1 MNRSTAVPPSVR
13 TPDTTGPA
21 RRIVGRYRGTR
32 PGPLVIFVAGLH
44 GNEPAG
50 VEALERL
57 FRDLRSEVPP
67 CRGEVLGLAGNLA
80 ALASGRRYLLS
91 DLNRSWTRRRIAA
104 VRTEQIDEEQREQFE
119 LLELLEQT
127 LRGRESE
134 AIILDLHTTSSDSI
148 PFFTLG
154 DTLRNRN
161 FARKLGLPL
170 VLGIEEQIHGALL
183 EYLNAR
189 GPITVGVEGGRHDDP
204 ASVDYHEHVLWIAL
218 VEAGCLESADV
229 PRYAERVA
237 ALVGARGDL
246 PPVFEVR
253 ARRAVSSGDGFVMR
267 PGFRNF
273 EAIRAGQPLAD
284 DDAGEVLA
292 PEDGRIFL
300 PLYQEQGDDGF
311 FVVRPVRPIWLQLSS
326 VLRHLRLHS
335 LARLLPGVRRSRRRP
350 DTLMVDRRV
359 ARWYVIEVFHLL
371 GYRKRREA
379 LGYYAFTRRRHDLK
393 F

>member
-1 MNRSTAVPPSVR
+1 MTRSTVASF
-13 TPDTTGPA
+13 TDLAPDRTGPF
-21 RRIVGRYRGTR
+21 RRVVGRYRGTR

-50 VEALERL
+50 VQALERL
-57 FRDLRSEVPP
+57 FRDLKDEAPP
-67 CRGEVLGLAGNLA
+67 CRGEVLGLAGNLT
-80 ALASGRRYLLS
+80 ALATGRRYLVS
-91 DLNRSWTRRRIAA
+91 DLNRSWTRRRMAA
-104 VRTEQIDEEQREQFE
+104 IRTQQNDAEQSEQFE
-119 LLELLEQT
+119 LLEILEQT

-134 AIILDLHTTSSDSI
+134 AIVLDLHTTSSDSI

-154 DTLRNRN
+154 DTLRNRE
-161 FARKLGLPL
+161 FARKLELPL

-189 GPITVGVEGGRHDDP
+189 GPITIGVEGGRHDDP

-218 VEAGCLESADV
+218 VEAGCLKPSDV
-229 PRYAERVA
+229 PGYAERRT
-237 ALVGARGDL
+237 ALAGARGEL

-253 ARRAVSSGDGFVMR
+253 ARRAVAPGDRFVMR
-267 PGFRNF
+267 PGFQNF
-273 EAIRAGQPLAD
+273 RSIREGQPLAD
-284 DDAGEVLA
+284 DAGGEVLA
-292 PEDGRIFL
+292 PEDGRVFL

-311 FVVRPVRPIWLQLSS
+311 FVVRPVRPAWLRISS
-326 VLRHLRLHS
+326 VLRHLRLHG
-335 LARLLPGVRRSRRRP
+335 LARLMPGVRRSRRRP
-350 DTLMVDRRV
+350 DTLIVDRRV
-359 ARWYVIEVFHLL
+359 ARWYVIEVFHML

>member
-1 MNRSTAVPPSVR
+1 
-13 TPDTTGPA
+13 
-21 RRIVGRYRGTR
+21 
-32 PGPLVIFVAGLH
+32 VIFVAGLH

-57 FRDLRSEVPP
+57 FRDLDSEAPP
-67 CRGEVLGLAGNLA
+67 CRGEILGVAGNLA
-80 ALASGRRYLLS
+80 ALASGRRYLET
-91 DLNRSWTRRRIAA
+91 DLNRSWTRHRIAA
-104 VRTEQIDEEQREQFE
+104 IRTQQDDREQWEQFE

-127 LRGRESE
+127 LRGREAE
-134 AIILDLHTTSSDSI
+134 AIILDLHTTSADSA

-154 DTLRNRN
+154 DTMRNRN
-161 FARKLGLPL
+161 FARKLELPL

-189 GPITVGVEGGRHDDP
+189 GPITIGVEGGRHDDP
-204 ASVDYHEHVLWIAL
+204 AAVDYHEHVLWIAL

-237 ALVGARGDL
+237 ALASARGNL

-253 ARRAVSSGDGFVMR
+253 ARRAVTRGDGFVMR
-267 PGFRNF
+267 PGFPNF
-273 EAIRAGQPLAD
+273 EPITAGQPLAD
-284 DDAGEVLA
+284 DNDGEVLA

-311 FVVRPVRPIWLQLSS
+311 FVVRPVRPIWLKVSS
-326 VLRHLRLHS
+326 LLRHLRLYS
-335 LARLLPGVRRSRRRP
+335 LARILPGVRRSRRRP
-350 DTLMVDRRV
+350 DTLIVDRRV

-379 LGYYAFTRRRHDLK
+379 LGYYAFARRRHDLR

>member
-1 MNRSTAVPPSVR
+1 MTRSIADSPPVLS
-13 TPDTTGPA
+13 PDITGPA
-21 RRIVGRYRGTR
+21 RRVVGRYRGTR

-57 FRDLRSEVPP
+57 FRVLASELPP
-67 CRGEVLGLAGNLA
+67 CRGEVLGLAGNLT
-80 ALASGRRYLLS
+80 ALASGRRYLVS
-91 DLNRSWTRRRIAA
+91 DLNRSWTPRRIAA
-104 VRTEQIDEEQREQFE
+104 IRTQQNDAEQREQFE
-119 LLELLEQT
+119 LLEILEHT

-134 AIILDLHTTSSDSI
+134 AIILDLHTTSADSI

-154 DTLRNRN
+154 DTLRNRE
-161 FARKLGLPL
+161 FAGRLELPL

-183 EYLNAR
+183 EYLNGR
-189 GPITVGVEGGRHDDP
+189 GPITIGVEGGRHDDP
-204 ASVDYHEHVLWIAL
+204 ASVVYHEHVLWTAL
-218 VEAGCLESADV
+218 VEAGCLNPADV
-229 PRYAERVA
+229 PGYADRRA
-237 ALVGARGDL
+237 ALARARGEL

-253 ARRAVSSGDGFVMR
+253 ARRGVAPGDGFVMR
-267 PGFRNF
+267 PGFPNF
-273 EAIRAGQPLAD
+273 MAIREGQPLAD
-284 DDAGEVLA
+284 DAEGEVLA

-311 FVVRPVRPIWLQLSS
+311 FVVRPVHAAWLRVSS
-326 VLRHLRLHS
+326 MLRHLRLHVVV
-335 LARLLPGVRRSRRRP
+335 RLMPGVRRSRRRP
-350 DTLMVDRRV
+350 DTLIVDRRV

-379 LGYYAFTRRRHDLK
+379 LGYCAFTRRRHDLK

>member
-1 MNRSTAVPPSVR
+1 MTRSIAVPLTVLS
-13 TPDTTGPA
+13 PDTTGPA
-21 RRIVGRYRGTR
+21 RRVVGRYRGTR

-50 VEALERL
+50 IEALERL
-57 FRDLRSEVPP
+57 FRGLESEAPP
-67 CRGEVLGLAGNLA
+67 CRGEILGLAGNLA
-80 ALASGRRYLLS
+80 ALASGCRYLVS
-91 DLNRSWTRRRIAA
+91 DLNRSWTRSRIAA
-104 VRTEQIDEEQREQFE
+104 IRTQQNDEEQREQFE
-119 LLELLEQT
+119 LLEILEQS

-154 DTLRNRN
+154 DTLRNRE
-161 FARKLGLPL
+161 FARRLELPL

-183 EYLNAR
+183 EYLNER

-218 VEAGCLESADV
+218 VEAGCLKPGDV
-229 PRYAERVA
+229 PRYAEHRA
-237 ALVGARGDL
+237 ALAEARGEL

-253 ARRAVSSGDGFVMR
+253 ARRGVAPGDGFVMR
-267 PGFRNF
+267 PGFPNF
-273 EAIRAGQPLAD
+273 KAIREGQPLAD
-284 DDAGEVLA
+284 DFEGEVLA

-311 FVVRPVRPIWLQLSS
+311 FVVRPVRPTWLRVSS
-326 VLRHLRLHS
+326 VLRHLRLHGV
-335 LARLLPGVRRSRRRP
+335 ARLMPGVRRSRRRP
-350 DTLMVDRRV
+350 DTLIVDRRV

-379 LGYYAFTRRRHDLK
+379 LGYYAFTRRRHDLR